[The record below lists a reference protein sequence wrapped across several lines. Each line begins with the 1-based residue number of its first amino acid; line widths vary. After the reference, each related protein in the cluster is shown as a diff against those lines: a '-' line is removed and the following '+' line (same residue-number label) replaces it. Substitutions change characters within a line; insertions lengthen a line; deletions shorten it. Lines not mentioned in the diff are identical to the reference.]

1 MSSNAKQLTN
11 TRVLVTKI
19 SQDVAPN
26 KSHFRTVVLTEESP
40 VLRDNEVLVQNII
53 FSLDPYIR
61 HEFAEGQEET
71 TVIGFAIAK
80 VIDSK
85 NAGFPVGALVL
96 SPSNWE
102 SYTHVSRPEA
112 IADLVRIDELV
123 SSKLPLSA
131 YNGVLGIPGYTSW
144 DSLHSLGN
152 PKAGETIYIS
162 SAAGTLGQLTG
173 QLAKRKGLRVIGSAG
188 SDEKVAFLTKE
199 LGFDAAFNYK
209 TEDKR
214 AALARL
220 AGERGLDI
228 YYDLVGDDTIEVV
241 LDLLNPKGR
250 IVSVGILA
258 LHQNQPPPAPR
269 NLVNILFKQ
278 LRYEGYLVFERYENV
293 GKFWEEL
300 TPLVESGEIKYK
312 ETVLESGVETLAE
325 NYLAFLGGKYTGKV
339 NVQVTSH

>member
-1 MSSNAKQLTN
+1 MSPNAKQLTN
-11 TRVLVTKI
+11 TRVLVAKI
-19 SQDVAPN
+19 PQDVAPN

-40 VLRDNEVLVQNII
+40 ALQNNEVLVQNII

-71 TVIGFAIAK
+71 KVIGFAIAK
-80 VIDSK
+80 VVDSK
-85 NAGFPVGALVL
+85 NVGFPVGALVL

-102 SYTHVSRPEA
+102 SYTHVSRPEN
-112 IADLVRIDELV
+112 IAELLRIDELASPKV
-123 SSKLPLSA
+123 PLSA
-131 YNGVLGIPGYTSW
+131 YNGILGIPGYTSW
-144 DSLHSLGN
+144 DSLHSVGN
-152 PKAGETIYIS
+152 PKAGETIYVS

-214 AALARL
+214 EALTRL

-228 YYDLVGDDTIEVV
+228 YYDLVGDDTVEVA
-241 LDLLNPKGR
+241 LDLLNPRGR
-250 IVSVGILA
+250 VVSVGILS
-258 LHQNQPPPAPR
+258 LHQNQAPPAPH

-278 LRYEGYLVFERYENV
+278 LRFEGYLVFERTENL
-293 GKFWEEL
+293 GKFWEEV
-300 TPLVESGEIKYK
+300 TPLVESGEIKFK

-325 NYLAFLGGKYTGKV
+325 NYLALLAGKWTGKV
-339 NVQVTSH
+339 NVKVASL